1 MDEESF
7 QRLKS
12 AGIDD
17 VLSRHVAHLFSR
29 CPLVVFDDRIDM
41 DDEQETEHFENFQS
55 TPPCT
60 ALHVCVRPPARVCS
74 RVTRWACT
82 NWNSVRFKPPP
93 AHSDIGWR
101 VEFRTME
108 VQITDFENA
117 ALTIFVVLL
126 SRAVLLFNLNF
137 YMKIS
142 TVDENMARASA
153 RGAAVHQKF
162 LFRCVFAV

>member
-1 MDEESF
+1 LRTF
-7 QRLKS
+7 R
-12 AGIDD
+12 
-17 VLSRHVAHLFSR
+17 VRV
-29 CPLVVFDDRIDM
+29 P
-41 DDEQETEHFENFQS
+41 
-55 TPPCT
+55 
-60 ALHVCVRPPARVCS
+60 ALHAQPRD
-74 RVTRWACT
+74 VTCCTCT

-142 TVDENMARASA
+142 TVDENMTRASA

-162 LFRCVFAV
+162 LFRCVFAL

>member
-1 MDEESF
+1 M
-7 QRLKS
+7 
-12 AGIDD
+12 
-17 VLSRHVAHLFSR
+17 LFPH
-29 CPLVVFDDRIDM
+29 CIFV
-41 DDEQETEHFENFQS
+41 
-55 TPPCT
+55 TPC
-60 ALHVCVRPPARVCS
+60 
-74 RVTRWACT
+74 ACT

-126 SRAVLLFNLNF
+126 SRAMLLFNLNF

-142 TVDENMARASA
+142 MVDENMSRASA
-153 RGAAVHQKF
+153 RGAALHQKF
-162 LFRCVFAV
+162 LFRHVRLPAVV